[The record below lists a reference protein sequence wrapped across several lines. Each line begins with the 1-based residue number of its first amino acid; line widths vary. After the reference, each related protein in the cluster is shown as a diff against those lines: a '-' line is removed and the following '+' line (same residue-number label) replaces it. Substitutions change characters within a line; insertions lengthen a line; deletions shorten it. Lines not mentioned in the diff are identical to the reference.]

1 MPTTN
6 KRFVLTAHAHT
17 RAAQRFAHAP
27 VTNLSIRP
35 PKLPE
40 GVRYPLQ
47 PVRGSL
53 RMTASAFFVADRT
66 VVLTLVPVPVEVL
79 AAVLVR
85 ILLHRWV
92 IDEDDGF
99 RRADPEQAHNAREK
113 TKRLR
118 QKKFKKNRRYT

>member
-1 MPTTN
+1 MPTT
-6 KRFVLTAHAHT
+6 KRFVLTKHAHT
-17 RAAQRFAHAP
+17 RAVQRFDHAP
-27 VTNLSIRP
+27 VINRSIRP

-53 RMTASAFFVADRT
+53 RMTASAFFIADRT
-66 VVLTLVPVPVEVL
+66 TVMTLVPVPTEVL

-85 ILLHRWV
+85 LLLGEWV

-99 RRADPEQAHNAREK
+99 RRTDLELAHNAHEK

-118 QKKFKKNRRYT
+118 QRKFKKNRRYT